1 MGFLSSNNG
10 ELREPLVWPQG
21 CSVSIR
27 VGRGSTA
34 LLASH
39 GRVIRPQDALKGEYR
54 VLSVVAAGN
63 SGFPRHVTVTS
74 GSFSGC
80 LWEVRNTVEF
90 GGALGTPLGMV
101 EGRGPHLELRR
112 EPQRF
117 SPVLTWVSACVS
129 HFKQEV
135 RSRRLWRHGTL
146 LSSRVVNGV
155 SGLQWSDFGPGDLFG
170 LATGTS
176 ELPPCFQWIL
186 G

>member
-34 LLASH
+34 LLPSH

-80 LWEVRNTVEF
+80 LWEVRNIVELK
-90 GGALGTPLGMV
+90 GPLGTPMESV
-101 EGRGPHLELRR
+101 
-112 EPQRF
+112 QRKR
-117 SPVLTWVSACVS
+117 A
-129 HFKQEV
+129 
-135 RSRRLWRHGTL
+135 
-146 LSSRVVNGV
+146 SSRVEAGKT
-155 SGLQWSDFGPGDLFG
+155 GLFFNVAGNSAFLLSWHGDVLKLLEFHKACRGPFRVPSKRCLSLETLQRKRASSSMQGRI
-170 LATGTS
+170 S
-176 ELPPCFQWIL
+176 
-186 G
+186 